1 MGKLNRLACSKQPL
15 DITVT
20 TFASKISVN
29 LLALNNSNNHSN
41 YKNSNINSSSNNNNN
56 NNNSNNNNNK
66 NNKNNNNNKNNYMY
80 STIAGIVSQC
90 FSNIIVLHM

>member
-1 MGKLNRLACSKQPL
+1 MGKLNRLACNMQPL

-29 LLALNNSNNHSN
+29 ILALNNSNNHSN
-41 YKNSNINSSSNNNNN
+41 NKNSNINSSSNNNS
-56 NNNSNNNNNK
+56 SNNNINK
-66 NNKNNNNNKNNYMY
+66 NNKNNNNNKINYTY
-80 STIAGIVSQC
+80 NTIAGNVSQC